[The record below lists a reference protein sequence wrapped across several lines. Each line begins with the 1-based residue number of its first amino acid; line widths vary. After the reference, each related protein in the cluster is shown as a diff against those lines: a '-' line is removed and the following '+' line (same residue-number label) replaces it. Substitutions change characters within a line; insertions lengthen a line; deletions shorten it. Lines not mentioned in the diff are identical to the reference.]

1 MKLPNLSAGNR
12 NRLMTKHFTNFCL
25 VLDRDSLGLFAW
37 LCYRADMSNKVEWGI
52 SEIEAYR
59 TYLGYLKEEYTTC
72 EVKVSEKVIR
82 RVFKGLCEMGLV
94 LGGWVY

>member
-1 MKLPNLSAGNR
+1 M
-12 NRLMTKHFTNFCL
+12 
-25 VLDRDSLGLFAW
+25 
-37 LCYRADMSNKVEWGI
+37 EWEI

-94 LGGWVY
+94 LGDEYINPLFSYPERSYRDWEQGDKEGIINICKTWKTTKR